1 MEQMNVDETMKVKI
15 DFEHEDLPQDAK
27 ELQPLVFKEG
37 DSYCCLLGPDRTEGI
52 LGWGDS
58 PRAAIA
64 DWSVKLQERI
74 KIRNEDDEVANFVR
88 DTLNTSNEDVW

>member
-1 MEQMNVDETMKVKI
+1 MEQMNVDEIRKVKI

-37 DSYCCLLGPDRTEGI
+37 DSYCCLLGPDRTKGI
-52 LGWGDS
+52 LGYGDS

-74 KIRNEDDEVANFVR
+74 KIKNEDDEVANFVR